1 MADYN
6 ASFDLV
12 ARLVKQFHTNRAAYH
27 APEYKEADA
36 RQELIDPLFVALG
49 WDVHNDLH
57 VAPQYRKVIPEKS
70 LDVEGQKKAPDYA
83 FRQAT
88 TTRFFVEAKKP
99 GVAIK
104 TAADPAYQL
113 RRYAW
118 SAKLPLSL
126 LTDFEELAVYDCR
139 SHPSEKHKASVG
151 RINLYAFEEYPDRWH
166 EIWDVFSREAVWGG
180 SFDQFIQAG

>member
-1 MADYN
+1 MTDYN
-6 ASFDLV
+6 TSLDLV
-12 ARLVKQFHTNRAAYH
+12 ARLVKQFYTNRAAYH

-49 WDVHNDLH
+49 WDVHNEQH
-57 VAPQYRKVIPEKS
+57 NAPQYREVIPEKS

-83 FRQAT
+83 FRQYT

-104 TAADPAYQL
+104 TAAGPAYQL

-118 SAKLPLSL
+118 SAKLPFSL
-126 LTDFEELAVYDCR
+126 LTDF
-139 SHPSEKHKASVG
+139 
-151 RINLYAFEEYPDRWH
+151 
-166 EIWDVFSREAVWGG
+166 
-180 SFDQFIQAG
+180 